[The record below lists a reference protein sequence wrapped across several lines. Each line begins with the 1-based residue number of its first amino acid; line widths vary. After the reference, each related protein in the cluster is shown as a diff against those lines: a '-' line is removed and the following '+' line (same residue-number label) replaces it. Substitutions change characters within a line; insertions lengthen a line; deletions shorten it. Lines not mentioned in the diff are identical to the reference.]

1 MWPWCIEKDAYIAW
15 VNTLY
20 FRVFFIMSLP
30 PLFCFMV
37 HRHVHIPHFFLSFFF
52 LTFIVLLLLLLY
64 YFLHSKVQ
72 FSRWWIVH
80 FSSYMCVICLLSAC
94 TFHCLPLLHVNSSRN
109 LINGGKVSFFM
120 CHVFLWILKLDML
133 ILNTHFL
140 YRWIPSSSVG
150 LKTQLNWIWLATA
163 HFR

>member
-1 MWPWCIEKDAYIAW
+1 
-15 VNTLY
+15 
-20 FRVFFIMSLP
+20 MSLP

-52 LTFIVLLLLLLY
+52 LTFIVLY
-64 YFLHSKVQ
+64 YYYYIIIFTFQSSVFSLMNCTFL
-72 FSRWWIVH
+72 
-80 FSSYMCVICLLSAC
+80 SYMCVICLLSAC

-150 LKTQLNWIWLATA
+150 LKTQLN
-163 HFR
+163 